1 MGADLPLSGL
11 PGPTRER
18 GPPFRQAV
26 RLAERS
32 PARSGRRAAY
42 ALRLIV
48 SCDEI
53 DSLLKEKAEEFVQ
66 GYVQKGGE

>member
-18 GPPFRQAV
+18 GSTFRQAV

-32 PARSGRRAAY
+32 PLGLGEEAPTPF
-42 ALRLIV
+42 V
-48 SCDEI
+48 S
-53 DSLLKEKAEEFVQ
+53 S
-66 GYVQKGGE
+66 

>member
-32 PARSGRRAAY
+32 PARSGRRGAY

-53 DSLLKEKAEEFVQ
+53 DSLSKENAEEFVQ